1 MRSILSL
8 ILLCTLSG
16 YGQTMIQLN
25 KGYENIPLTRGDTLD
40 YTLHLE
46 KDGVYQ
52 FSIYHNG
59 IAVYYSLSEERQI
72 VFESNYPDDI
82 TGYEK
87 FEYRSQ
93 KSGEFKLKIYRFD
106 DPENTESGTINV
118 FIKSLSDEEVAVRR
132 RIRDEL
138 KAENSKNVT
147 TVDIDHFWVA
157 FDKLKDC
164 KHYADSVE
172 VIQKEYLDKATNG
185 LIDFIQV
192 REFTAEKFVEI
203 IAKNIDYYRSIRKNS
218 YLAKEMEPVINEV
231 FKRFSELY
239 PLFKPFKVCFAI
251 GIKNTGGTVS
261 DRFVLIGTEVAVFQ
275 NNGEDIREKLKRL
288 VAHECGHTQQKPSRD
303 PEAVKCP
310 LLYQSIREGAC
321 DFMAELI
328 TGNEN
333 INEYGR
339 KNESKLWSEFKNE
352 LCNQDIGNW
361 LYNSYRVKDKP
372 SDLGYYIG
380 YEICKSY
387 YDNCDDKRDAISEI
401 IGMDDP
407 VLFLVKSGYDKK
419 VKN

>member
-1 MRSILSL
+1 M
-8 ILLCTLSG
+8 
-16 YGQTMIQLN
+16 
-25 KGYENIPLTRGDTLD
+25 
-40 YTLHLE
+40 
-46 KDGVYQ
+46 
-52 FSIYHNG
+52 
-59 IAVYYSLSEERQI
+59 
-72 VFESNYPDDI
+72 
-82 TGYEK
+82 
-87 FEYRSQ
+87 
-93 KSGEFKLKIYRFD
+93 
-106 DPENTESGTINV
+106 
-118 FIKSLSDEEVAVRR
+118 
-132 RIRDEL
+132 
-138 KAENSKNVT
+138 
-147 TVDIDHFWVA
+147 
-157 FDKLKDC
+157 
-164 KHYADSVE
+164 E

-333 INEYGR
+333 INEYG
-339 KNESKLWSEFKNE
+339 
-352 LCNQDIGNW
+352 G
-361 LYNSYRVKDKP
+361 
-372 SDLGYYIG
+372 
-380 YEICKSY
+380 
-387 YDNCDDKRDAISEI
+387 
-401 IGMDDP
+401 
-407 VLFLVKSGYDKK
+407 
-419 VKN
+419 